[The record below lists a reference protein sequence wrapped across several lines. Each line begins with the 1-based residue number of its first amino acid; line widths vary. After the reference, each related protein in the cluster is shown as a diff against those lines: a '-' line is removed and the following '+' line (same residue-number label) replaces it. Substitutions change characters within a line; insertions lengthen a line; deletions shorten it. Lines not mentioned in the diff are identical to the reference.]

1 MTHTMYWI
9 CVHFAIELLRIVC
22 RRPGVR
28 VLPKP
33 VCDMSN
39 SARPNVVLVAK
50 KTGMYIN
57 RWGTVRRHV
66 ATCPNLNVRVGT
78 RNSYKWPERHI
89 RGHPGQRE
97 LCSLKHVFHRFS
109 KIVKVTRANCM
120 KMKFSVVEMPLF
132 FRFKM
137 SDKPKNNG
145 YILLV

>member
-57 RWGTVRRHV
+57 RWGDSSPSCCDLPKFKRK
-66 ATCPNLNVRVGT
+66 GGD
-78 RNSYKWPERHI
+78 PE
-89 RGHPGQRE
+89 Q
-97 LCSLKHVFHRFS
+97 LQM
-109 KIVKVTRANCM
+109 A
-120 KMKFSVVEMPLF
+120 
-132 FRFKM
+132 
-137 SDKPKNNG
+137 
-145 YILLV
+145 